1 MTQKILAILL
11 AVATFSL
18 GFYLGYLN
26 YKIKSDKKEKG
37 ITDVM
42 DVSADLYNFV
52 NNKYNVEGLDSSTRK
67 FLRSLGGKLMN
78 IK

>member
-1 MTQKILAILL
+1 MYNILL
-11 AVATFSL
+11 GVAIFSL

-26 YKIKSDKKEKG
+26 YEIKSDKKDKG

-42 DVSADLYNFV
+42 DVSVDLYNFV
-52 NNKYNVEGLDSSTRK
+52 NNQYNVERLDSPTRK
-67 FLRSLGGKLMN
+67 FLRSLGGKLLN

>member
-1 MTQKILAILL
+1 MYNILL
-11 AVATFSL
+11 AVAIFSL

-26 YKIKSDKKEKG
+26 YKIKSDKKDKG

-42 DVSADLYNFV
+42 DVSAGLYNFV
-52 NNKYNVEGLDSSTRK
+52 NNKYNVERLDSPTRK

>member
-1 MTQKILAILL
+1 MYNILL
-11 AVATFSL
+11 GVATFSL

-26 YKIKSDKKEKG
+26 YKIKSDKKDKG

-42 DVSADLYNFV
+42 DISVDLYKFV
-52 NNKYNVEGLDSSTRK
+52 NNKYNVERLDNPTRK